1 VSVTYEVKKES
12 TTQEFELLLTLKHP
26 KIAPVCEIFQ
36 DWANVYI
43 VQKLYFGGDLAI
55 VLKKAHEAGMKV
67 NERWLAAVIKQV
79 LSGVEL
85 LHGKNVMPC
94 DSKGPNVMVAR
105 KTICDTPQVIVID
118 FGLANH
124 FSNRSRV
131 GGTLGYIP
139 REVWTRRG
147 DVFSLVVMM
156 YRLWFGY
163 CPFVMGCRKVEE
175 MGLDTAGGRGRCKR
189 LPGNSHVPCVL
200 LCLGRV

>member
-1 VSVTYEVKKES
+1 VVRGSCIWGGQEVVVKMCSKKGSNTTKES

-85 LHGKNVMPC
+85 LHGKNFMP
-94 DSKGPNVMVAR
+94 
-105 KTICDTPQVIVID
+105 
-118 FGLANH
+118 
-124 FSNRSRV
+124 
-131 GGTLGYIP
+131 
-139 REVWTRRG
+139 
-147 DVFSLVVMM
+147 
-156 YRLWFGY
+156 
-163 CPFVMGCRKVEE
+163 
-175 MGLDTAGGRGRCKR
+175 
-189 LPGNSHVPCVL
+189 
-200 LCLGRV
+200 